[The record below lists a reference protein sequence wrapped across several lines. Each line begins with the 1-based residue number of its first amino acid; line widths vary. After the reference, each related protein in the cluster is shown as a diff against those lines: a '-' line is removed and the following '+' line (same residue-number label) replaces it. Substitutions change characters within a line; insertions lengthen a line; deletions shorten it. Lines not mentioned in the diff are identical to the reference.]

1 MKQILKKR
9 KLQIDNTVILD
20 IRWMILQGDGKPSD
34 AVVLI
39 FFLIMWFFS
48 YGKQFK
54 VGKTDSNKCLWCKTE
69 CDD

>member
-39 FFLIMWFFS
+39 FF
-48 YGKQFK
+48 
-54 VGKTDSNKCLWCKTE
+54 
-69 CDD
+69 